1 MHDAPPGEGRG
12 PPAGP
17 DFHRLCSSGRR
28 LGSSRGSVLHVSF
41 IVPKKF
47 LFILQICVCH
57 FCNSYSLSLPVV
69 LCRCMQQRMS
79 WSYQLIPFLSLLLLP
94 LFVLWR
100 IRVLFVLCFVTIL
113 GMQILWFTQKV
124 QPWKF
129 VPASRIEHSCASC
142 LLPGC
147 YFPQNV
153 CCPSS
158 KDDCVVVCGEMQ
170 RVLLAAELEH
180 CLGYPRGH
188 NASLV
193 ITIDQVDLSHV
204 ELQRMAILS
213 SADPVLPLVT
223 VLLSHCHV
231 QDFKRASQLQSC
243 AKPTWMVHSMCERV
257 EKMRAEVPY
266 LQDRISRKISVT
278 GTMGLDEIEQN
289 FHATAACSDLV
300 QPQHALRQLDIPI
313 CFQEA
318 SRLPDDLDFAVRLSA
333 GLCPGVPLHSVKNA
347 FGNTSAL

>member
-1 MHDAPPGEGRG
+1 MDASGHLPRFLVSLWELYLNLQQVPVGTGRCVFMS
-12 PPAGP
+12 PVIPEKSLNTFFAHSCP
-17 DFHRLCSSGRR
+17 SSANCPWHAD
-28 LGSSRGSVLHVSF
+28 SVV
-41 IVPKKF
+41 
-47 LFILQICVCH
+47 
-57 FCNSYSLSLPVV
+57 Y
-69 LCRCMQQRMS
+69 
-79 WSYQLIPFLSLLLLP
+79 
-94 LFVLWR
+94 
-100 IRVLFVLCFVTIL
+100 T
-113 GMQILWFTQKV
+113 KV
-124 QPWKF
+124 QPSKF
-129 VPASRIEHSCASC
+129 VPASRIELSCASC

-158 KDDCVVVCGEMQ
+158 KVDCVVVCGEMQ

-204 ELQRMAILS
+204 ELHRMAILQ
-213 SADPVLPLVT
+213 SADPVLPMVT

-243 AKPTWMVHSMCERV
+243 ANRTWMVHSMCERV

-266 LQDRISRKISVT
+266 LQDRISRKLSVT
-278 GTMGLDEIEQN
+278 GTMGPDEIEEN

-300 QPQHALRQLDIPI
+300 QPQHALRQLDIPV

-318 SRLPDDLDFAVRLSA
+318 CHLLRTPCSAQLPDDLDFAVRRSA
-333 GLCPGVPLHSVKNA
+333 GLCPGVPFHSVKNA
-347 FGNTSAL
+347 FGNTSTL